1 MQRWRQLCGVVPR
14 RQVSPV
20 PGHLRLAALK
30 SQRTLAPSHTGPRG
44 CPVRGHSRQV
54 KPAIKASLQEFHRRH
69 PVSRLHQTQ
78 PRLMQPRWSARMAR
92 LINWAAT
99 PALHLQKARRAR
111 PPQRCVC
118 PIRAVGSTGCAPMGD
133 GPMGFPVPASSFDR
147 HCVDVHTTTQQ
158 LRSFPVHS
166 PGWIIE
172 HPGFLSHV
180 QPEAPC

>member
-1 MQRWRQLCGVVPR
+1 MHTRGLGTLKVQRR
-14 RQVSPV
+14 RSLTGARTVAISTTNLGPCSPTDDYLFTGGATVS
-20 PGHLRLAALK
+20 LMLA
-30 SQRTLAPSHTGPRG
+30 QRA
-44 CPVRGHSRQV
+44 V
-54 KPAIKASLQEFHRRH
+54 F
-69 PVSRLHQTQ
+69 RLHQTQ

-92 LINWAAT
+92 LMNWATT